1 VAVPL
6 SQQNLCLEACVQK
19 FSWCS
24 FEMLLLLLLQ
34 GDEGLVATNSGKM
47 STSSERDRFKTPSNC
62 VEEGHLSTN
71 TSKKEEGGDD
81 NDDDVLRRAFM

>member
-1 VAVPL
+1 
-6 SQQNLCLEACVQK
+6 
-19 FSWCS
+19 
-24 FEMLLLLLLQ
+24 MLLLLLLQ

-47 STSSERDRFKTPSNC
+47 SASSKRDRFKTPSNC